1 MRSSIGLT
9 ALATVVLVGTLAA
22 PASGQ
27 SWRTEAKARQRRGQE
42 FLEVK
47 VEYAVG
53 RFELKRGSDRV
64 LYRLDSKYDE
74 DAFRLRSNYL
84 ESDGRG
90 SLRIEIEG
98 HDDIDLK
105 DLKDYDYE
113 AGNLSLD
120 LTGATPLSLDLEMGA
135 VEADL
140 DLGGLRLQR
149 LSLQTGASDTRVRF
163 SDQNRE
169 VAEFCTF
176 KAGAAAFEVEDLGNS
191 GCRRLQVSGGVG
203 KLTLDFSGAWGYDA
217 TGDVNV
223 GLGTVEISV
232 PAELGVRIEKSTFL
246 MSFDAPGFVK
256 QDGGVWLSRNWDT
269 AEHHLTLSLSGV
281 LGGIKIA
288 RL

>member
-203 KLTLDFSGAWGYDA
+203 KLILDFSGAWGYDA

>member
-176 KAGAAAFEVEDLGNS
+176 KAGAAVFEVEDLGNS

-203 KLTLDFSGAWGYDA
+203 KLKLDFSGAWGYDA